1 MSPSFRHRLR
11 NLVQSALLLAG
22 MTAITAVC
30 VSAFFGAAGVVWAV
44 IGVAAA
50 LLLGPQLPK
59 DYLLS
64 LYGARPLSRRA
75 LPEVHR
81 IVEALARSADLPAVP
96 RLYYLPSPV
105 PNAFAVGT
113 PESSAIA
120 VSDGLL
126 RILTLREFAGV
137 MAHEISHVANRDLW
151 IMGLADVM
159 ARVTALMSL
168 VGQFI
173 LIVNLP
179 LLLVGA
185 VTIPWIVPLL
195 LIFAPTIM
203 SLLQLALSRAR
214 EFDADL
220 GAARLTGDP
229 MGLAAALE
237 KLERRQ
243 GRFWEEIVLPG
254 RRIPDP
260 SLLRTHPP
268 TEQRVARLRE
278 LAGEAGGPEA
288 GPEEGPS
295 AAPIALPG
303 SFVRVSRP
311 PRLRWHGLWY

>member
-1 MSPSFRHRLR
+1 MTPSFQHRLR
-11 NLVQSALLLAG
+11 NLVQSALLLTG
-22 MTAITAVC
+22 MAVIAAVC
-30 VSAFFGAAGVVWAV
+30 VSAFFGAAGVVWA
-44 IGVAAA
+44 ILGVLGAFV
-50 LLLGPQLPK
+50 LGPQIPRG
-59 DYLLS
+59 YLLS
-64 LYGARPLSRRA
+64 LYGARRLA
-75 LPEVHR
+75 ANELPEAHR
-81 IVEALARSADLPAVP
+81 ILASLARPAELPAP
-96 RLYYLPSPV
+96 PDLYYVASPV

-113 PESSAIA
+113 PDSSAIA

-126 RILTLREFAGV
+126 RTLTLREFTGV
-137 MAHEISHVANRDLW
+137 LAHEMSHIAHRDLW

-159 ARVTALMSL
+159 SRVTALMSL

-173 LIVNLP
+173 LLVNLP
-179 LLLVGA
+179 LLVVGA
-185 VTIPWIVPLL
+185 VVVPWIVPLL

-229 MGLAAALE
+229 IGLALALE

-243 GRFWEEIVLPG
+243 GRFWEEILLPG

-278 LAGEAGGPEA
+278 LARAEHGRDEMP
-288 GPEEGPS
+288 PPR
-295 AAPIALPG
+295 PMALPG
-303 SFVRVSRP
+303 TFIPVSRP
-311 PRLRWHGLWY
+311 PRMRWHGLWY

>member
-1 MSPSFRHRLR
+1 M
-11 NLVQSALLLAG
+11 QSALLLAG
-22 MTAITAVC
+22 MAGIAAVC
-30 VSAFFGAAGVVWAV
+30 VSALFGAEGVVWA
-44 IGVAAA
+44 ILGVVGGF
-50 LLLGPQLPK
+50 LLGPQIPRG
-59 DYLLS
+59 YLLS
-64 LYGARPLSRRA
+64 LYGARRLAPHELPEAHRVLERLARRA
-75 LPEVHR
+75 EL
-81 IVEALARSADLPAVP
+81 SAVP
-96 RLYYLPSPV
+96 ELWYLPSGV
-105 PNAFAVGT
+105 PNAFAVGS
-113 PESSAIA
+113 PESSAVA

-126 RILTLREFAGV
+126 RTLTLREFTGV
-137 MAHEISHVANRDLW
+137 LAHEMSHVAHRDLW

-168 VGQFI
+168 VGQF
-173 LIVNLP
+173 LLLVNLP

-185 VTIPWIVPLL
+185 VVVPWVVPLL
-195 LIFAPTIM
+195 LLFAPTLM

-229 MGLAAALE
+229 MGLASALV

-243 GRFWEEIVLPG
+243 GRFWEEILLPG

-268 TEQRVARLRE
+268 TGERVERLRE
-278 LAGEAGGPEA
+278 LAREMGRPD
-288 GPEEGPS
+288 EGPP

-303 SFVRVSRP
+303 SLIRVVRP

>member
-1 MSPSFRHRLR
+1 MTPSLQHRLR

-22 MTAITAVC
+22 MMAIVAVC
-30 VSAFFGAAGVVWAV
+30 VSAFFGPSGAVWAL
-44 IGVAAA
+44 IGVGAGF
-50 LLLGPQLPK
+50 LLGPQLPK
-59 DYLLS
+59 DYLLH
-64 LYGARPLSRRA
+64 LYGARPLGRREVPDAHRLIDELARRA
-75 LPEVHR
+75 E
-81 IVEALARSADLPAVP
+81 LPAAP
-96 RLYYLPSPV
+96 TLYYIPSPV
-105 PNAFAVGT
+105 PNAFALGS
-113 PESSAIA
+113 PDSSAIA

-126 RILTLREFAGV
+126 RLLTLREFAGV
-137 MAHEISHVANRDLW
+137 VAHEMSHVAHHDLW

-159 ARVTALMSL
+159 SRVTALMSL

-173 LIVNLP
+173 LLVNLP

-185 VTIPWIVPLL
+185 VTVPWVVPLL

-214 EFDADL
+214 EFAADL

-229 MGLAAALE
+229 MGLASALA

-268 TEQRVARLRE
+268 TEQRVERLRE
-278 LAGEAGGPEA
+278 LARERDDADLPRPPE
-288 GPEEGPS
+288 
-295 AAPIALPG
+295 PIALPG
-303 SFVRVSRP
+303 SLGAVAGRP
-311 PRLRWHGLWY
+311 RMRWHGLWY

>member
-1 MSPSFRHRLR
+1 MTPSFQHSLR

-22 MTAITAVC
+22 MAVIAAVC
-30 VSAFFGAAGVVWAV
+30 VSAFFGAAGVVWA
-44 IGVAAA
+44 ILGVLGAF
-50 LLLGPQLPK
+50 LLGPRIPK
-59 DYLLS
+59 GYLLS
-64 LYGARPLSRRA
+64 LYGARRLAPHELPEAQRILASLARRA
-75 LPEVHR
+75 E
-81 IVEALARSADLPAVP
+81 LPAVP
-96 RLYYLPSPV
+96 DLHYLPSAV
-105 PNAFAVGT
+105 PNAFAVGS

-126 RILTLREFAGV
+126 RILSLRELTGV
-137 MAHEISHVANRDLW
+137 LAHETSHIAHRDLW

-159 ARVTALMSL
+159 SRVTALMSL

-173 LIVNLP
+173 LLVNLP

-185 VTIPWIVPLL
+185 VVVPWIVPLL
-195 LIFAPTIM
+195 LLFAPTIM

-229 MGLAAALE
+229 MGLASALE

-243 GRFWEEIVLPG
+243 GRFWEEILLPG

-268 TEQRVARLRE
+268 TEERVRRLSE
-278 LAGEAGGPEA
+278 LAGARDESGDL
-288 GPEEGPS
+288 PS
-295 AAPIALPG
+295 PIPLSLPR
-303 SFVRVSRP
+303 SFIHVRRP
-311 PRLRWHGLWY
+311 ARLRWHGLWY